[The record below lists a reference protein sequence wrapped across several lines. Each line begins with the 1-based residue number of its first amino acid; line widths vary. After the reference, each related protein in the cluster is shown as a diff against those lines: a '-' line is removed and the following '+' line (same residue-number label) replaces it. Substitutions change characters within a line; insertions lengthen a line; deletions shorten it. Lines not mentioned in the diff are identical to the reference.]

1 MKLIVLHLQA
11 AGAGRSNLGVHP
23 MGYHN
28 DNADIVFLLCLQRA
42 AVGGEHLANEVADA
56 VLLFVNLMTLRTRAT
71 ATAVPCYSDQV

>member
-1 MKLIVLHLQA
+1 MFEHVSVSLRETYVVACRTVHCLLKVWLVMLPLQA

-42 AVGGEHLANEVADA
+42 AAGG
-56 VLLFVNLMTLRTRAT
+56 
-71 ATAVPCYSDQV
+71 